1 MSQVVYIFVRQA
13 SAIISTLQKVL
24 FYRQKQ
30 VLFIFLIIILSF
42 LFLCCNRGDR
52 LAQQRQ
58 PEAVAM
64 ETHDTRGGAPRQK
77 QQ

>member
-30 VLFIFLIIILSF
+30 VLFIFLIIRLSF

-58 PEAVAM
+58 PEAVVM
-64 ETHDTRGGAPRQK
+64 ETHDRHGGAPRQ
-77 QQ
+77 Q